1 MMKVFFLKIFIVV
14 LFGTM
19 GIVQIQ
25 AQEIVGKS
33 LSCDTVCTI
42 QITSFTDIPE
52 EIDGCACTFSVS
64 WEELK
69 KRSYIL
75 VNDFASLAFV
85 KVGGEL
91 KRFELQSY
99 NEEDHTYY
107 YLCKEDTMKVK
118 ILNKIICEDES
129 VLIEGIIT
137 IITKNGIIKQK
148 YIGTCDC

>member
-1 MMKVFFLKIFIVV
+1 MKVNFLKIFIVV

-19 GIVQIQ
+19 EIVQIQ

-42 QITSFTDIPE
+42 QINSFTDIPE
-52 EIDGCACTFSVS
+52 EIDGCACAFSVS
-64 WEELK
+64 REELK
-69 KRSYIL
+69 KRLYIF

-85 KVGGEL
+85 KVDGEL

-99 NEEDHTYY
+99 NEDNHTYY
-107 YLCKEDTMKVK
+107 YFCKEDIMEVK
-118 ILNKIICEDES
+118 IFNKITCEDES

-137 IITKNGIIKQK
+137 IMTKNGIIKQK
-148 YIGTCDC
+148 FIGTCDC